1 MNLWDIQNLIINR
14 KKQKS
19 YNSGWIS
26 SSVWGWLSTI
36 QSVTGVGVEQQ
47 IVIWKTRSVWQLRD
61 IQQPMSHNIKTPDS
75 CRKYYWPSHYNEM
88 FCSDNQGSA
97 PSLPPSRTL
106 HPCMLIYLI
115 RKGFRKSTICALSK
129 PPNSPKSQSDRASA
143 ERTGIT
149 PINGCPTH
157 SNPQSTKD
165 LLLNTIH
172 GMPTSQQIQ

>member
-1 MNLWDIQNLIINR
+1 MNVWDIQNLIINR

-97 PSLPPSRTL
+97 PSLQAEHYTL
-106 HPCMLIYLI
+106 ARWYTWSG
-115 RKGFRKSTICALSK
+115 KALE
-129 PPNSPKSQSDRASA
+129 NQQYVHCQSLQ
-143 ERTGIT
+143 T
-149 PINGCPTH
+149 
-157 SNPQSTKD
+157 
-165 LLLNTIH
+165 LLNPNQIERLQNVLELPQL
-172 GMPTSQQIQ
+172 MDAPPTATHRAQRICC